1 MRIFVAIE
9 VNDIHVLEHIKK
21 IQSSLQIKAKPV
33 EIHNLHFTLFFIGE
47 VSEDMVDKIKANL
60 SKIKFSP
67 FKINF
72 EGLGAFPK
80 PNFPRVV
87 WIGTDRVSGESLT
100 MLAKDVEDA
109 LMPLGFESDKPFK
122 PHLTIF
128 RVKNKLGNISEKMK
142 LLNSNYGVQNVTEF
156 KLKKSELTPNGPI
169 YSDLLIVR
177 GVN

>member
-1 MRIFVAIE
+1 MRIFVAVE
-9 VNDIHVLEHIKK
+9 VTDIHVLENIKK
-21 IQSSLQIKAKPV
+21 IQSNLQIKAKPV

-47 VSEDMVDKIKANL
+47 VSEDVANKIKVNL

-67 FKINF
+67 FKVNF

-80 PNFPRVV
+80 PSFPRVI
-87 WIGTDRVSGESLT
+87 WIGTDRISGESLT
-100 MLAKDVEDA
+100 LLAKNVEDA
-109 LMPLGFESDKPFK
+109 LIPLGFKSDKPFK

-128 RVKNKLGNISEKMK
+128 RVKSKLGNISEKMA
-142 LLNSNYGVQNVTEF
+142 LLNSNYGMQNVTEL

-177 GVN
+177 GIN